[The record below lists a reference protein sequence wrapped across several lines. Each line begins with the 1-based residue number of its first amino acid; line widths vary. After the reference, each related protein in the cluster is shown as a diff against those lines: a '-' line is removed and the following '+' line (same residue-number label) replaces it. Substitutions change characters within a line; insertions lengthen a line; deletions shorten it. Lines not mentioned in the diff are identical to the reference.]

1 MSILSSLSKHLPFFG
16 HPASTRSVSASP
28 APEATASP
36 SPRLRE
42 ESYTLE
48 EQLALAAAFARRF
61 DAQVG
66 ADGTKALESPQS
78 TRSPTVT
85 SSLWHSSVDKRGPDV
100 HQAQSAPAIM
110 TVTPQRS
117 R

>member
-16 HPASTRSVSASP
+16 HPASTRSVLASP

-42 ESYTLE
+42 EGYTLE
-48 EQLALAAAFARRF
+48 EQLALAAAFARRL

-66 ADGTKALESPQS
+66 ADGAKALESPQS
-78 TRSPTVT
+78 PTPPTAT
-85 SSLWHSSVDKRGPDV
+85 SSLWHSSVDKRGPGV
-100 HQAQSAPAIM
+100 QQIQSAPVIM